1 MLVLYS
7 VQHVLSAMGGR
18 IDSCMDAFHMLH
30 ARDDDSVMSNDVVFV
45 YVILLLV
52 LMLVLLVDTYTAYEI

>member
-1 MLVLYS
+1 
-7 VQHVLSAMGGR
+7 MGGR

-52 LMLVLLVDTYTAYEI
+52 LMLVLLVDTYIAYEI

>member
-1 MLVLYS
+1 MS
-7 VQHVLSAMGGR
+7 GR
-18 IDSCMDAFHMLH
+18 IDNCMDAFHMLH
-30 ARDDDSVMSNDVVFV
+30 ARDDDNVMLNDVVFV